1 VRIEELRKRLLD
13 ISVESSV
20 KTLRRWGKNGI
31 ITDHQENVP
40 GTGRGNYED
49 WPEKALEEA
58 AAVWAVLHYK
68 KGVTTKMIETVKESA
83 SLVGPGGFATYI
95 IPPVTRSLKGVR
107 EIKYTDIKL
116 QLAPPDII
124 APDGSNEIEKFPGK
138 SREEKIQLFDELIKK
153 WIATVAKVQYTR
165 EQEQRARKAG
175 KSSCH
180 KWPLH
185 QGAIV
190 IVVHRR
196 IYQPGPRSWFW
207 QFESLK
213 IGGRTEPGEPDT
225 ILLFE
230 RADGKE
236 TDTRKILAESISFG
250 I

>member
-1 VRIEELRKRLLD
+1 MRIEELRKRLSNV
-13 ISVESSV
+13 SVEISE
-20 KTLRRWGKNGI
+20 KTLRRWGKNGV
-31 ITDHQENVP
+31 ITDHQQNLP
-40 GTGRGNYED
+40 GTGRGHYED

-58 AAVWAVLHYK
+58 AAVWALLHYR
-68 KGVTTKMIETVKESA
+68 KGITTNMIKTVKEWA
-83 SLVGPGGFATYI
+83 SLVGPGGFALYI
-95 IPPVTRSLKGVR
+95 IPPVMRSRTGVH

-138 SREEKIQLFDELIKK
+138 KREEKVQLVDELIKK

-165 EQEQRARKAG
+165 EQEQLARKAG
-175 KSSCH
+175 KSSYN

-185 QGAIV
+185 QGVIV

-196 IYQPGPRSWFW
+196 IYQPSPRSWFW

-213 IGGRTEPGEPDT
+213 IGGRTEPGEADT

-236 TDTRKILAESISFG
+236 TDTRKLLAESVSFG
-250 I
+250 R